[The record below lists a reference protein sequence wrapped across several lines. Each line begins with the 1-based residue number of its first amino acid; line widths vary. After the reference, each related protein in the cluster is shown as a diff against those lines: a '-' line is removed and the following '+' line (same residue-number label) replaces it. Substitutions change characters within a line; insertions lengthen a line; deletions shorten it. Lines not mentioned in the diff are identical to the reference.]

1 MYWKTRVDHQDYM
14 HACDRLNQLR
24 FTDVQQR
31 EFVRVALHCCGLV
44 SQLDHVVRR
53 PLTIQEKRYNP
64 YYTLILNNLCA
75 ESYDHRF
82 TLQYALWDFLRELG
96 GEASKETRRRGV
108 NVAKALAYVIGRGSL
123 DLTVFKVRRDR
134 PSIL

>member
-1 MYWKTRVDHQDYM
+1 M

-31 EFVRVALHCCGLV
+31 EFVRVTLHCCGLV
-44 SQLDHVVRR
+44 SGPVNGTSRALMM
-53 PLTIQEKRYNP
+53 QEKRYNP